1 MVGSWTLLEEASQLR
16 SEALTTGTL
25 PFHTGDLPL
34 GSPKPSA
41 HPFLPLPW
49 HVAWGGRFGAGSHLG
64 VTVVCFVA
72 LCDLPLTRGSP
83 PILSIAGRHEAGG
96 R

>member
-49 HVAWGGRFGAGSHLG
+49 HVAWGWEVRSWLPPGGDCGLLCGS
-64 VTVVCFVA
+64 V
-72 LCDLPLTRGSP
+72 
-83 PILSIAGRHEAGG
+83 
-96 R
+96 